1 MTISDAPSKAEEETK
16 HGEDATG
23 QAAAL
28 TSSGRLDHFVQESAC
43 PRFRTTGCV
52 RPQFRDKQDSK
63 VACRCNPVPGIESP
77 TPRLWR
83 AHVSSYGIMDE
94 YGLIAKLSSP

>member
-28 TSSGRLDHFVQESAC
+28 TSSGRLDHFVQESASSV
-43 PRFRTTGCV
+43 PDDGMRQTTV
-52 RPQFRDKQDSK
+52 RDKQDSK